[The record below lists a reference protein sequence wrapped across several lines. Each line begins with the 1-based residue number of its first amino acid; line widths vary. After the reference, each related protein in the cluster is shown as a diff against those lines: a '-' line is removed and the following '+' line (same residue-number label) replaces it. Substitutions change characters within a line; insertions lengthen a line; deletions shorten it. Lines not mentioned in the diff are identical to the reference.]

1 MTYPVGFIEKR
12 INMNSIKKVFS
23 ALLAAGLLAS
33 ATPMAIAKDS
43 TAVDL
48 ARQLNNAFIEV
59 ADKVSPSVVVIT
71 VVGKESGNNSDDESE
86 QWWGAIPPDLRRRFF
101 GDQNPH
107 QQRRRSMV
115 GRGSGVVLT
124 EDGYILTN
132 NHVVE
137 NADEIT
143 VRFKDSKSFKAKV
156 KGRDAQS
163 DLAVIKIDAKGL
175 PAAKFADSNAARI
188 GEFTIAIGAPFDLD
202 YSVTVGHISAKGRS
216 FEGQFVAEGLGSYFD
231 QDFIQTDASIN
242 PGNSGGPL
250 VNLYGE
256 VVGINTMIRGIGTGI
271 GFAVPSNLAKVVFDH
286 LIKEGSFQRSRIG
299 IEIRGLKEDVEYHEA
314 VPGVEDGVIVG
325 GIAPDGPAAKSD
337 LKPGD
342 IITAV
347 DGAVVKSARQL
358 KEQIAYKK
366 VGQTVTLDV
375 SRPSGTKVQ
384 TVKVKVKT
392 EAIPGDEDGK
402 NGKKRSASS
411 SEGEA
416 TSYGLTVKT
425 LTSDL
430 ADQFNIDVDKGLIV
444 TAVEPDSVAER
455 KGIRPGDVITEVNRQ
470 PVTNMKTFRET
481 IKAADPKRGVI
492 INFIS
497 KGTSR
502 FTVLKEE

>member
-1 MTYPVGFIEKR
+1 
-12 INMNSIKKVFS
+12 MNSLNKFFS
-23 ALLAAGLLAS
+23 SLLVGGVLAF
-33 ATPMAIAKDS
+33 APVVQAKDS
-43 TAVDL
+43 PAVDL
-48 ARQLNNAFIEV
+48 AKQLNNAFIEV
-59 ADKVSPSVVVIT
+59 SDKVSPSVVVIT
-71 VVGKESGNNSDDESE
+71 VTVKQGANTDEDADNP
-86 QWWGAIPPDLRRRFF
+86 WYDLLPPELRKRFF
-101 GDQNPH
+101 GEDGDGQGNRRSPRG
-107 QQRRRSMV
+107 QQRRAPRSM

-137 NADEIT
+137 NADQIE
-143 VRFKDSKSFKAKV
+143 VRFKDSKSFKAEV
-156 KGRDAQS
+156 KGRDPQS
-163 DLAVIKIDAKGL
+163 DLAVIKINAKGL
-175 PAAKFADSNAARI
+175 PAAKFGDSSNARI
-188 GEFTIAIGAPFDLD
+188 GEFAIAIGAPFDLD

-256 VVGINTMIRGIGTGI
+256 VIGINTMIRGIGTGI

-286 LIKEGSFQRSRIG
+286 LIKEGKFERSRIG
-299 IEIRGLKEDVEYHEA
+299 IEIRGLKEDIEYHDA

-347 DGAVVKSARQL
+347 DGAPVKTARQL

-384 TVKVKVKT
+384 NVKVKVKT
-392 EAIPGDEDGK
+392 EAIPSEDNGK
-402 NGKKRSASS
+402 TKKRSGTTSG
-411 SEGEA
+411 EGE
-416 TSYGLTVKT
+416 TSSYGLTVKS
-425 LTSDL
+425 LTSEL
-430 ADQFNIDVDKGLIV
+430 ADQFNVDVDKGVIV

-455 KGIRPGDVITEVNRQ
+455 KGIRPGDVITEVNRL
-470 PVTNMKTFRET
+470 PVTNLKTFRDAV
-481 IKAADPKRGVI
+481 KGADPKRGVI

-497 KGTSR
+497 RGTSR